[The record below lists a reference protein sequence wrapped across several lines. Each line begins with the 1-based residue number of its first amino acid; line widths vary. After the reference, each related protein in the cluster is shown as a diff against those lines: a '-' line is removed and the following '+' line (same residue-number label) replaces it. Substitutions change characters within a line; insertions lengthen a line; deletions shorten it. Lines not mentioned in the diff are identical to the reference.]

1 MSLFFCLG
9 QEEDQNVP
17 RKYLKLVLYM
27 KPHNEFLMCISPC
40 GVVNLQDPLN
50 VCVCVRARIDKEGCP
65 DTLVIM
71 HPEVV
76 YSYR

>member
-17 RKYLKLVLYM
+17 RKYLKVVLYIE
-27 KPHNEFLMCISPC
+27 PHNEFLMCISPC

-50 VCVCVRARIDKEGCP
+50 VCVCVRVRA
-65 DTLVIM
+65 
-71 HPEVV
+71 
-76 YSYR
+76 